1 MKPKLD
7 VLRALSAVIA
17 MRAITLTRIVGF
29 VVFAL
34 LFVGIW
40 ALGSYVSPW
49 WWLLL
54 IVYIP
59 LLVAVLAVLFV
70 AQFLVR
76 KLYPVKLSREQKRL
90 LTNFTDKIQ
99 GLVEARGMG
108 WWWFMVL
115 NVKDIVLHRDVVT
128 TKKLLA
134 DTTSLARDF
143 KELEEK
149 LR

>member
-7 VLRALSAVIA
+7 VLRALCAVIA
-17 MRAITLTRIVGF
+17 TRAITLTRIVGF

-59 LLVAVLAVLFV
+59 LLVVVLAVLFV

-76 KLYPVKLSREQKRL
+76 KLYPVKLSREQKHL

-149 LR
+149 IR

>member
-7 VLRALSAVIA
+7 VLRALSAIIA
-17 MRAITLTRIVGF
+17 TRAITLMRIVGF

-40 ALGSYVSPW
+40 ALGSYVNPW

-59 LLVAVLAVLFV
+59 LLVAVLVVLFV